1 MANGSAGVELSS
13 GTVVGGRY
21 EVVCPI
27 SSGAMGAVFRARE
40 ADGGAEVALKRLTDL
55 RHAARFEIEARLL
68 ASLRH
73 PRVVR
78 VRNYLQDETGQYVVM
93 DLVEGVDLGELLKRE
108 GQPGLPLGDAIE
120 YARQACEA
128 LQYVHEQQIVH
139 RDVKP
144 QNMILGED
152 GIVLVD
158 FGVARELG
166 EEDDGTIGVG
176 TPRFMAPEVFA
187 GGVVSTRSDVFGL
200 AASLW
205 TLIVGKPPVYA
216 DPTKLSDIAPDVPAA
231 LEQTISAGLEM
242 IPERRVAS
250 VSAFAKALGAP
261 LQGASSGESLAISV
275 ERPDAPRHLMEGIV
289 RTAAGVFGAAASSIA
304 LTDATTGELVYQSA
318 WGAGAREIVGVRL
331 PPGMG
336 VSGAVVAS
344 GAAQAVECRTDARFA
359 TQIAAGTGYTP
370 HTMLCVPLMRNDRAI
385 GVLSVLDRR
394 DGGLY
399 GPGDME
405 RASLF
410 ADLAI
415 IALEVEPG
423 FFTGLGQTRTLPGR
437 QAG

>member
-1 MANGSAGVELSS
+1 M
-13 GTVVGGRY
+13 
-21 EVVCPI
+21 
-27 SSGAMGAVFRARE
+27 
-40 ADGGAEVALKRLTDL
+40 
-55 RHAARFEIEARLL
+55 
-68 ASLRH
+68 
-73 PRVVR
+73 
-78 VRNYLQDETGQYVVM
+78 
-93 DLVEGVDLGELLKRE
+93 
-108 GQPGLPLGDAIE
+108 
-120 YARQACEA
+120 
-128 LQYVHEQQIVH
+128 H

-216 DPTKLSDIAPDVPAA
+216 DPTKLSDIAADVPPA
-231 LEQTISAGLEM
+231 LEETISAGLEM
-242 IPERRVAS
+242 IPERVAS

-261 LQGASSGESLAISV
+261 LGRVERRVARDQRRAAGCAAAPSWRASCGLAGASRS
-275 ERPDAPRHLMEGIV
+275 
-289 RTAAGVFGAAASSIA
+289 SSIA

-318 WGAGAREIVGVRL
+318 GAGGREIVGVRL

-336 VSGAVVAS
+336 GRGAVVQRRRR
-344 GAAQAVECRTDARFA
+344 GGRVPHGPRFA

-370 HTMLCVPLMRNDRAI
+370 YTMLCVPLMRNDRAI

-405 RASLF
+405 RASCS
-410 ADLAI
+410 
-415 IALEVEPG
+415 
-423 FFTGLGQTRTLPGR
+423 RTLPSSR
-437 QAG
+437 SR

>member
-1 MANGSAGVELSS
+1 MANGSAGVELST

-40 ADGGAEVALKRLTDL
+40 TDNGTEVALKRLTDL

-93 DLVEGVDLGELLKRE
+93 DLVEGVDLGDLLKRE

-158 FGVARELG
+158 FGVARARRG
-166 EEDDGTIGVG
+166 GRRDDRGRHSALHG
-176 TPRFMAPEVFA
+176 A
-187 GGVVSTRSDVFGL
+187 GGLRRRSGVHPQRRLRPGEPLDADRGQAAGL
-200 AASLW
+200 RRSHQALRHR
-205 TLIVGKPPVYA
+205 
-216 DPTKLSDIAPDVPAA
+216 PDVPPA
-231 LEQTISAGLEM
+231 LEETISAGLEM
-242 IPERRVAS
+242 IPERVAS

-261 LQGASSGESLAISV
+261 LQARRAASRSRSASSGRMRRGTSWRGSCGPLRESSG
-275 ERPDAPRHLMEGIV
+275 RPPPRS
-289 RTAAGVFGAAASSIA
+289 R
-304 LTDATTGELVYQSA
+304 
-318 WGAGAREIVGVRL
+318 
-331 PPGMG
+331 
-336 VSGAVVAS
+336 
-344 GAAQAVECRTDARFA
+344 
-359 TQIAAGTGYTP
+359 
-370 HTMLCVPLMRNDRAI
+370 
-385 GVLSVLDRR
+385 
-394 DGGLY
+394 
-399 GPGDME
+399 
-405 RASLF
+405 
-410 ADLAI
+410 
-415 IALEVEPG
+415 
-423 FFTGLGQTRTLPGR
+423 
-437 QAG
+437 

>member
-1 MANGSAGVELSS
+1 MANGSAGVELST

-40 ADGGAEVALKRLTDL
+40 TDNGTEVALKRLTDL

-93 DLVEGVDLGELLKRE
+93 DLVEGVDLGDLLKRE

-216 DPTKLSDIAPDVPAA
+216 DPTKLSDIAPTCRRPSRRRSAPA
-231 LEQTISAGLEM
+231 S
-242 IPERRVAS
+242 R
-250 VSAFAKALGAP
+250 
-261 LQGASSGESLAISV
+261 
-275 ERPDAPRHLMEGIV
+275 
-289 RTAAGVFGAAASSIA
+289 
-304 LTDATTGELVYQSA
+304 
-318 WGAGAREIVGVRL
+318 
-331 PPGMG
+331 
-336 VSGAVVAS
+336 
-344 GAAQAVECRTDARFA
+344 
-359 TQIAAGTGYTP
+359 
-370 HTMLCVPLMRNDRAI
+370 
-385 GVLSVLDRR
+385 
-394 DGGLY
+394 
-399 GPGDME
+399 
-405 RASLF
+405 
-410 ADLAI
+410 
-415 IALEVEPG
+415 
-423 FFTGLGQTRTLPGR
+423 
-437 QAG
+437 

>member
-1 MANGSAGVELSS
+1 MANGSPPVEVST
-13 GTVVGGRY
+13 GMVVGGRY
-21 EVVCPI
+21 EIVRPI
-27 SSGAMGAVFRARE
+27 SSGAMGAVFQARDLE
-40 ADGGAEVALKRLTDL
+40 SATDVALKRLTDL

-68 ASLRH
+68 STLRH

-78 VRNYLQDETGQYVVM
+78 VRDYLQDESGQYLVM
-93 DLVEGVDLGELLKRE
+93 DLVEGLDLGGLLNER
-108 GQPGLPLGDAIE
+108 GTPGLPLEESIE

-166 EEDDGTIGVG
+166 DEDQGTVGVG

-187 GGVVSTRSDVFGL
+187 GGVVSPRSDVFGL

-205 TLIVGKPPVYA
+205 TLIAGRSPVYA
-216 DPTKLSDIAPDVPAA
+216 DPTRLSDLVPDVPEA
-231 LEQTISAGLEM
+231 LETTIAAGLEM
-242 IPERRVAS
+242 VPERRVAS

-261 LQGASSGESLAISV
+261 LRAGSTGESLAISV
-275 ERPDAPRHLMEGIV
+275 ERPDAPRHLIEGIV

-336 VSGAVVAS
+336 VSGSVVSS
-344 GAAQAVECRTDARFA
+344 GEAQAVDCRNDARFA
-359 TQIAAGTGYTP
+359 TRIAAGTGYTP
-370 HTMLCVPLMRNDRAI
+370 YTMLCAPLRRNDAAI

-399 GPGDME
+399 GPDDME

-410 ADLAI
+410 ADLAL
-415 IALEVEPG
+415 IALEIEPDS
-423 FFTGLGQTRTLPGR
+423 FTGLGQTRTLPGR
-437 QAG
+437 QDA